1 MRSARKIKPFSW
13 KSLSSAPSATAKPNL
28 SRKKSALEIQ
38 HLRRHGRKITMITAY
53 DYPSAR
59 HASFADFDIVLIG
72 DSVGMVCL
80 GYDSTQPVTMDDM
93 IHHCK
98 AVRRGAPSKFLVG
111 DLPFGSYES
120 SPINAFQNA
129 TTLVKKGNV
138 DAVKIEGGANRA
150 NTVQKLVD
158 GGISVMGHIGLT
170 PQTISVLGGFRA
182 QGRTAIKA
190 RQLVDD
196 AIALQKAGAFAVV
209 IECVPANVAEAITNA
224 LKIPTIG
231 IGAGNSTS
239 GQVLVY
245 HDVLGMLHHPH
256 HEKHVPKFCKKYAQL
271 GVDAHNALSSFRDD
285 IINGSFPSDLYSPF
299 SMSEE
304 ETTKFNSLLLEDIDL
319 RSHELQKLDEKI
331 RNADEYEIINL
342 Y

>member
-1 MRSARKIKPFSW
+1 
-13 KSLSSAPSATAKPNL
+13 
-28 SRKKSALEIQ
+28 
-38 HLRRHGRKITMITAY
+38 MITAY

-158 GGISVMGHIGLT
+158 GGISVEGW
-170 PQTISVLGGFRA
+170 GGQHANHTTR
-182 QGRTAIKA
+182 
-190 RQLVDD
+190 LVDCD
-196 AIALQKAGAFAVV
+196 SHH
-209 IECVPANVAEAITNA
+209 
-224 LKIPTIG
+224 
-231 IGAGNSTS
+231 STS
-239 GQVLVY
+239 
-245 HDVLGMLHHPH
+245 
-256 HEKHVPKFCKKYAQL
+256 
-271 GVDAHNALSSFRDD
+271 
-285 IINGSFPSDLYSPF
+285 
-299 SMSEE
+299 
-304 ETTKFNSLLLEDIDL
+304 
-319 RSHELQKLDEKI
+319 
-331 RNADEYEIINL
+331 
-342 Y
+342 